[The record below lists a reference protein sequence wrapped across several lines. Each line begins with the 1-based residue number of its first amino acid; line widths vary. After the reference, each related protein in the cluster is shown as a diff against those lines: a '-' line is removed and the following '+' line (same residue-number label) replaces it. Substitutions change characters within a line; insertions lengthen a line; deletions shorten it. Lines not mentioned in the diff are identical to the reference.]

1 MVKIAC
7 IEREEQTM
15 KDLRNMVG
23 ASFSVMVLFGFIGA
37 GFGQESSPSK
47 PPPKKAVEPPP
58 KPPAQSAM
66 PIYIPPKR
74 GAPGGRIGGGTR
86 GIQRDTFSLLVLAPD
101 HTGLTSVPQPTLYW
115 FVSSDLT
122 TTSAELTIM
131 DPEGTQPLLETRLSP
146 PLKTGV
152 HSFRLADHGV
162 RLSPGIP
169 YRWYVALVVDPDRRS
184 KDILAGGF
192 IELAG
197 ATEGLAKKV
206 SAANKADLP
215 RLYAEAGLW
224 YDAIAAISQLI
235 EAAPADAGLKQQR
248 SALLEQA
255 GLTEIVKL
263 LK

>member
-1 MVKIAC
+1 
-7 IEREEQTM
+7 M
-15 KDLRNMVG
+15 KDLPALLIG
-23 ASFSVMVLFGFIGA
+23 GLATMVLLGSTVA
-37 GFGQESSPSK
+37 GFSQETSPSK
-47 PPPKKAVEPPP
+47 PPPKKAVEPP
-58 KPPAQSAM
+58 KPATQTAL
-66 PIYIPPKR
+66 PIYTPPKR

-86 GIQRDTFSLLVLAPD
+86 GIQRDMFSLLVLAPD
-101 HTGLTSVPQPTLYW
+101 HTGLTSQAQPMLYW
-115 FVSSDLT
+115 FVSSDLSS
-122 TTSAELTIM
+122 TSAELTVM

-162 RLSPGIP
+162 RLSPGVP

-192 IELAG
+192 IEFVA
-197 ATEGLAKKV
+197 APETVAKTV
-206 SAANKADLP
+206 SAANKVDLP

-235 EAAPADAGLKQQR
+235 EAAPEDAGLKQQR
-248 SALLEQA
+248 AALLEQG
-255 GLTEIVKL
+255 GLSEVVKL